1 MSAGRYEQTVAV
13 EAPAHS
19 SAIYGHHVA
28 MVSFPYDD
36 TPSPWLQYR
45 IVVRNG
51 HKIFQKE
58 LGVPASAP
66 PTPAY
71 RLRWAY
77 VHNARMGPDC
87 HPEGGVA
94 MLQPLRWATHT
105 PCTPAVREPYSTLG
119 CRLEGKRPINVQ
131 GAEDYHTS
139 TESLEASATKE
150 FMSSKD
156 PQLPGAPPRL
166 EAEV

>member
-1 MSAGRYEQTVAV
+1 MHNYATQTLPLQQATPRPCQRLATTPTQHAHILTVPASYLLPEIEVWTCPRSASPEQGVSAGLYEQRVSV
-13 EAPAHS
+13 EAPVHS

-36 TPSPWLQYR
+36 TPSPWIQYR
-45 IVVRNG
+45 IVVKNG

-58 LGVPASAP
+58 LGAPACAP

-77 VHNARMGPDC
+77 VRNARMDQDC

-94 MLQPLRWATHT
+94 MLQPLR
-105 PCTPAVREPYSTLG
+105 
-119 CRLEGKRPINVQ
+119 
-131 GAEDYHTS
+131 
-139 TESLEASATKE
+139 
-150 FMSSKD
+150 
-156 PQLPGAPPRL
+156 
-166 EAEV
+166 